1 MHVTRYIRVW
11 VTQGHEYQ
19 AAGIARTFQSL
30 FPSPLFLSW
39 MRCSLWTGKDREGSS
54 LDPGPWAVTE
64 MGSWALGALGTSP
77 GRAASRFSEGLSLV
91 VSLELVLQAPKKYLV
106 PPFLLRVQCWHIRGL
121 ELAMVGMLILQRS
134 GNTISHALF
143 CSSEN

>member
-1 MHVTRYIRVW
+1 
-11 VTQGHEYQ
+11 
-19 AAGIARTFQSL
+19 
-30 FPSPLFLSW
+30 
-39 MRCSLWTGKDREGSS
+39 
-54 LDPGPWAVTE
+54 
-64 MGSWALGALGTSP
+64 MGSWALGALGTST

-143 CSSEN
+143 APQRANVLNIVPL